1 MKAKLWFGM
10 VVAVG
15 LLVGGAVN
23 AQQQNPPYDTW
34 CRDVA
39 TGEGLV
45 FICMA
50 RTQQQ
55 CIDSR
60 TSPGESCYLNPRY
73 DPRFRRK

>member
-1 MKAKLWFGM
+1 MRTLIAAGF
-10 VVAVG
+10 AA
-15 LLVGGAVN
+15 LLFAASGAD
-23 AQQQNPPYDTW
+23 ARQRQEAPYDMW

-50 RTQQQ
+50 RTRQQ
-55 CIDSR
+55 CLESR

-73 DPRFRRK
+73 DPRFRRQ